1 MALILVVDDDADA
14 RDLLARFLRKAGHNV
29 TVAPNGREAMA
40 ALSAETPEVV
50 VVDYRMP
57 EMDGISFVEVIRCYL
72 RWQTLPVILLTA
84 HPEGQHIKRA
94 VELGVRKTFLKG
106 SYQLHDL
113 LSHIESCVPG
123 ELARSPHADLPAL
136 DPRLN

>member
-1 MALILVVDDDADA
+1 MALVLVVDDDVDA
-14 RDLLARFLRKAGHNV
+14 RDLMARFLRKAGHNV
-29 TVAPNGREAMA
+29 TVAPNGRDAMA
-40 ALSAETPEVV
+40 ALSAETPDLVI
-50 VVDYRMP
+50 VDYRMP

-106 SYQLHDL
+106 SYQLHEL
-113 LSHIESCVPG
+113 LAHIESCVPG
-123 ELARSPHADLPAL
+123 GSSSLHPPELPVIDS
-136 DPRLN
+136 RLN